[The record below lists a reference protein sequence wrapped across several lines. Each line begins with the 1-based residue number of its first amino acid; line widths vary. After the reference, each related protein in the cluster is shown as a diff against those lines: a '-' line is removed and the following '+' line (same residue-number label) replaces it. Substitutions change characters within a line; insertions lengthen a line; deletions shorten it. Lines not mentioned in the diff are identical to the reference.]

1 MTRFVFNTVDMKTIG
16 DRIRQAREFR
26 GLSGEELALRVGY
39 KTQSGISNLE
49 NRATGR
55 GGFMLP
61 KIAEALDISVEWFI
75 QGPDTDDLSTVDGFK
90 AGSKPKSFSVNEPPI
105 SYHALSTRDKAHQLL
120 DKINDTGLLHVI
132 EMLEAIAARHPI
144 NQTDGAGVFVPAQ
157 LTKQASAQTSSLENT
172 EK

>member
-1 MTRFVFNTVDMKTIG
+1 MKTIG

-75 QGPDTDDLSTVDGFK
+75 QGPDTDDLSTIDGFNQS
-90 AGSKPKSFSVNEPPI
+90 GRSKSLTLNEQPGK
-105 SYHALSTRDKAHQLL
+105 YHAVSTRDRAHQLL
-120 DKINDTGLLHVI
+120 EKINETGLLHVI
-132 EMLEAIAARHPI
+132 EMLEAVAVRHPI
-144 NQTDGAGVFVPAQ
+144 NQTDSAGVLIPAQ
-157 LTKQASAQTSSLENT
+157 LIKQA
-172 EK
+172 